1 MIRSIIVDDEEHAIE
16 SLEILL
22 KKYCPDI
29 QVVASSNNVLD
40 AIRQINLK
48 KPQLAF
54 LDVSMPSGSG
64 FDLLDALVEINF
76 QFVFITAYEKY
87 AIDAL
92 RRNALDYLIKPVDFT
107 ELQNAVEKVRQ
118 KLAASAQVNNP
129 LMSTHLCVPVVDGI
143 EFISYDEII
152 CLEAEGNYVKIH
164 TNATKPVVISKTLK
178 DLEVKLSPQIF
189 IRCHRSFIV
198 NLSKIKKYNKGD
210 GGSLTLSNGA
220 QIPLSPGKRDD
231 FLGYL

>member
-1 MIRSIIVDDEEHAIE
+1 MIRTIIVDDEEHAIE

-22 KKYCPDI
+22 KKYCPDV
-29 QVVASSNNVLD
+29 QVVGTSSNVLD
-40 AIRQINLK
+40 SIRKINLH
-48 KPQLAF
+48 KPQLVF

-76 QFVFITAYEKY
+76 QFIFITAFEKY

-107 ELQNAVEKVRQ
+107 ELRNAVEKVKQ
-118 KLAASAQVNNP
+118 TLAASAQVNP
-129 LMSTHLCVPVVDGI
+129 LLNSHLCVPVVEGI

-152 CLEAEGNYVKIH
+152 YLEAEGNYVKIH
-164 TNATKPVVISKTLK
+164 TTTNKPVVIAKTMK
-178 DLEVKLSPQIF
+178 DLEAKLSPQVF

-198 NLSKIKKYNKGD
+198 NLNKIKRYNKGD
-210 GGSLTLSNGA
+210 GGSLTLSNGV